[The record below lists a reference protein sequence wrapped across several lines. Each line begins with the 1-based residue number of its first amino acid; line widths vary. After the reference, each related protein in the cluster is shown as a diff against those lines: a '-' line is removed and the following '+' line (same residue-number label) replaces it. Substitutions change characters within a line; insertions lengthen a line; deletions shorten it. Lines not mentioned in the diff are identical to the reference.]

1 MAMRVLSSFCLALL
15 TAVAFSSA
23 AIAAPVYPK
32 GALALE
38 TQLLAGQTAETQAW
52 IKDEAEQEATGRF
65 LSGEMSRNAAR
76 KFGASGSEVSTLS
89 FLVLMETARMADA
102 NVYAL
107 VNGVQAA
114 GASRID
120 QRQQT
125 LTNSGIAGAQQA
137 QLSGGLQSAQQ
148 NQGNAFLPLAST
160 DGSNPVRDAR
170 DASSVI
176 PPPSMNLQ
184 DAMDRESKA
193 EELLSDAMKRVSQN

>member
-1 MAMRVLSSFCLALL
+1 MRVLSSFCLALL
-15 TAVAFSSA
+15 TAAAFSSA
-23 AIAAPVYPK
+23 GNATPIYPK
-32 GALALE
+32 GALQLE
-38 TQLLAGQTAETQAW
+38 AQLLAKQTAETKAW
-52 IKDEAEQEATGRF
+52 VKTEAADEAGGQF

-76 KFGASGSEVSTLS
+76 KFGASGSDVSMYA
-89 FLVLMETARMADA
+89 FLILMETARVADA

-137 QLSGGLQSAQQ
+137 QMSGGLQSAQQ
-148 NQGNAFLPLAST
+148 NQGSAFVPLASSS
-160 DGSNPVRDAR
+160 GSNPVRDAR
-170 DASSVI
+170 DASAVI

-184 DAMDRESKA
+184 DAMDRESKV
-193 EELLSDAMKRVSQN
+193 EDLLTDAMSRVSQPS